1 MRILIPLIINPT
13 LATNTTSLCPQ
24 HFINDQCQKMWV
36 QKNVK
41 SKKKKEK
48 KKRKSIY
55 MQTIFDFTIKT
66 KTLIEKKFQQRGV
79 SKAYMKTCIQPA
91 RM

>member
-1 MRILIPLIINPT
+1 
-13 LATNTTSLCPQ
+13 
-24 HFINDQCQKMWV
+24 
-36 QKNVK
+36 
-41 SKKKKEK
+41 
-48 KKRKSIY
+48 

-66 KTLIEKKFQQRGV
+66 KTLIEKKKFQQRGV